1 MKSGQSEPLE
11 IFLDHDGLI
20 HDLQTPYNC
29 EKKSNGEPQLF
40 LSGQLDEFYLQ
51 NDFFEFDVDLLG
63 MIPHMATVIL
73 VAKDQILASADI
85 ELREMALKSGQ
96 ETLIRLHN
104 SEKQILTIV
113 KVSVHFSRYKFN
125 SPISTAQNSLI
136 DVNNFTKQN

>member
-1 MKSGQSEPLE
+1 
-11 IFLDHDGLI
+11 
-20 HDLQTPYNC
+20 
-29 EKKSNGEPQLF
+29 
-40 LSGQLDEFYLQ
+40 
-51 NDFFEFDVDLLG
+51 